1 MAAYDYNKSIDT
13 KKIIIEETSTSTEE
27 TPAFSR
33 SVIAKEKP
41 KIAIITTSYHLFRT
55 LLLAKQKKFTSND
68 IYFIFIF
75 IFELKN

>member
-27 TPAFSR
+27 NPAFSR

-55 LLLAKQKKFTSND
+55 LLLAKQKKNLRLMT
-68 IYFIFIF
+68 FISYSFLF
-75 IFELKN
+75 LN